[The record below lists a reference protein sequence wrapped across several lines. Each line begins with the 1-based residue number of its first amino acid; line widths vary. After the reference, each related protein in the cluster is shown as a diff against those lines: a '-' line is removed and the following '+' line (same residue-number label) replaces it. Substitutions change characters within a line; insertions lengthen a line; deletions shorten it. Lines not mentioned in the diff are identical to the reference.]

1 MAQKYIY
8 AVWRKKTA
16 SAQIKLYEWKGDS
29 LINGKSLNEY
39 ILRSDLFDV
48 ALKPLKVCKV
58 LDGTYF
64 DIEVTWSGESSQAGA
79 ISLGLSRAL
88 ASQDE
93 WFKKILKTSG
103 LLTRDARKVERK
115 KPGLKKARKSP
126 SWSKR

>member
-16 SAQIKLYEWKGDS
+16 SAQIKLFEWKWDS
-29 LINGKSLNEY
+29 LINGKKFNEY
-39 ILRSDLFDV
+39 ISRSDLFDV
-48 ALKPLKVCKV
+48 VLRPLKICKV
-58 LDGTYF
+58 LDGTHF
-64 DIEVTWSGESSQAGA
+64 DVSVEWSGESSQSAA
-79 ISLGLSRAL
+79 IALWLARAL

-93 WFKKILKTSG
+93 GHRKVLKASG

>member
-1 MAQKYIY
+1 MSQKYIY

-16 SAQIKLYEWKGDS
+16 SAQIKLYEGKGDS
-29 LINGKSLNEY
+29 TINGRKFDEY
-39 ILRSDLFDV
+39 VARSDLFAV

-58 LDGTYF
+58 FDGTYF
-64 DIEVTWSGESSQAGA
+64 EVEVSWSGDSSQVSA
-79 ISLGLSRAL
+79 ISLWLARAL

-93 WFKKILKTSG
+93 WHKKVLKASW
-103 LLTRDARKVERK
+103 LLTRDSRKVERK

>member
-8 AVWRKKTA
+8 AVGRKKTA
-16 SAQIKLYEWKGDS
+16 SAQIKLYEGKWDSQINWKKFDD
-29 LINGKSLNEY
+29 Y
-39 ILRSDLFDV
+39 IQRPDLFDI
-48 ALKPLKVCKV
+48 ALKPLKICKV

-64 DIEVTWSGESSQAGA
+64 EVDVEGSGESSQAAA

-88 ASQDE
+88 AGQDE
-93 WFKKILKTSG
+93 GHRKVLKASG

>member
-8 AVWRKKTA
+8 AVGRKKTA
-16 SAQIKLYEWKGDS
+16 SAQIKLYEWKWDS
-29 LINGKSLNEY
+29 QINGKKFDEY
-39 ILRSDLFDV
+39 IARSDLFDV
-48 ALKPLKVCKV
+48 ALKPLKICKV

-64 DIEVTWSGESSQAGA
+64 EVDVDGSGESSQAAA
-79 ISLGLSRAL
+79 ISLGLARAL

-93 WFKKILKTSG
+93 GHRKVLKASG